1 MTAAREEIL
10 NAVEKALP
18 LSRLGAA
25 AVDAEARALIGE
37 LSAVRPK
44 LPLTSVTA
52 SFTQRVA
59 ESKVGAG
66 GERVRS
72 IDELPGAV
80 ARYLSARSLPP
91 HIVLQP
97 ARMLTALDW
106 ASAGLYCD
114 GSLDD
119 GVVVGVARWGVAE
132 YGSLVF
138 HSAPDAPI
146 LFNFLPAVHIV
157 AVHATSIVAYLED
170 YAAAARLSGDPAPR
184 NACLIT
190 GASGTTDI
198 EGDFVRGAHG
208 PRELHIVII
217 DDILSADSF
226 CRCT

>member
-18 LSRLGAA
+18 RPRLDAA

-37 LSAVRPK
+37 PGAVRPK
-44 LPLTSVTA
+44 LPLATA
-52 SFTQRVA
+52 TAIFIRRAA
-59 ESKVGAG
+59 ESKVGASA
-66 GERVRS
+66 ERVPS

-106 ASAGLYCD
+106 ASAALFCD

-132 YGSLVF
+132 YGSLVS
-138 HSAPDAPI
+138 HSAADAPI

-157 AVHATSIVAYLED
+157 AVHETSIVAHLED
-170 YAAAARLSGDPAPR
+170 YASAARVSGDAAPR

-198 EGDFVRGAHG
+198 EGRFVRGAHG
-208 PRELHIVII
+208 PRDLHIVII
-217 DDILSADSF
+217 DDTSRSGGEEQKP
-226 CRCT
+226 

>member
-10 NAVEKALP
+10 SAVEKALP
-18 LSRLGAA
+18 VSRSGAA
-25 AVDAEARALIGE
+25 AIDAEARALIGE
-37 LSAVRPK
+37 LGAVRPK

-52 SFTQRVA
+52 SFTRRVA
-59 ESKVGAG
+59 ESKVGASA
-66 GERVRS
+66 ERVHS

-80 ARYLSARSLPP
+80 ARYLSAKSLPP

-97 ARMLTALDW
+97 TRILTALDW
-106 ASAGLYCD
+106 ASAKLFCD

-138 HSAPDAPI
+138 HSAADAPI
-146 LFNFLPAVHIV
+146 LFNFLPEVHIV

-170 YAAAARLSGDPAPR
+170 YASAARLSKDPAPR
-184 NACLIT
+184 NACVIT

-198 EGDFVRGAHG
+198 EGNFVQGAHG
-208 PRELHIVII
+208 PRDLHIVII
-217 DDILSADSF
+217 DDTSESGGEEQ
-226 CRCT
+226 RP